1 MIKLKTYLFHELSSY
16 LPLLEGEEFDAL
28 VARGKELKQWTVQE
42 LEELKE
48 RYNCAKL
55 KGVNITT

>member
-1 MIKLKTYLFHELSSY
+1 MWKQGESGIYAQKIIEKY
-16 LPLLEGEEFDAL
+16 GIEEFDAL

-48 RYNCAKL
+48 KYNCAKL